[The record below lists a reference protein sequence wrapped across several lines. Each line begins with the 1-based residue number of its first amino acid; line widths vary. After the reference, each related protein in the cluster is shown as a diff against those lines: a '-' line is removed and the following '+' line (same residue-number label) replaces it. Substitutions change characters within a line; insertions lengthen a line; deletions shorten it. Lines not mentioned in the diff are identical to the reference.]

1 MNVNDDELRQMLA
14 LMESYK
20 NRVEALN
27 RQVTVLRSSLNEVNM
42 ADESIKALIGAKEG
56 DEIMVPIGASSFM
69 TVKVCSNKNI
79 IVGVGSGISVEKTPE
94 EADKYMEANAAELT
108 EALKKTVDALN
119 ELQQAL
125 ATVSEAVQTEYMNR
139 QQQTPTQ

>member
-1 MNVNDDELRQMLA
+1 VNDDELRQMLA

-27 RQVTVLRSSLNEVNM
+27 RQVTVLRSSLDEVNM

-69 TVKVCSNKNI
+69 TVKVCSDKNI

-94 EADKYMEANAAELT
+94 EADKYMEANAAELA

-119 ELQQAL
+119 EMQKAL
-125 ATVSEAVQTEYMNR
+125 STVSEAVQAEYMNR
-139 QQQTPTQ
+139 QQMQTE

>member
-20 NRVEALN
+20 NRTEALS
-27 RQVTVLRSSLNEVNM
+27 RQVNVLRSTLDEVNM
-42 ADESIKALIGAKEG
+42 ANESIKALLAANEG

-69 TVKVCSNKNI
+69 TVKVASNKNI
-79 IVGVGSGISVEKTPE
+79 VVGIGSNISVEKSPE
-94 EADKYMEANAAELT
+94 DASQYMEANAAELT

-119 ELQQAL
+119 EVQKAL
-125 ATVSEAVQTEYMNR
+125 STVSEAVQIEYMNR
-139 QQQTPTQ
+139 QQTPMQ

>member
-20 NRVEALN
+20 NRTEALSH
-27 RQVTVLRSSLNEVNM
+27 QVNVLRSTLDEVNM
-42 ADESIKALIGAKEG
+42 AHESIKALLAAKEG

-69 TVKVCSNKNI
+69 NVKVASNKNI
-79 IVGVGSGISVEKTPE
+79 IVGIGSGISVEKSPE
-94 EADKYMEANAAELT
+94 DASQYMEANAAELT

-119 ELQQAL
+119 EVQKAL
-125 ATVSEAVQTEYMNR
+125 STVSEAVQIEYMNR
-139 QQQTPTQ
+139 QQTPTQ